1 VKLEILR
8 SSYRTEAP
16 DTTLREARKLAP
28 ALGITR
34 ITDVTRLD
42 WIGLPVYMSIR
53 PTALPGSLCVNAGKG
68 LSKIEAEV
76 GAYMEAIEFALAE
89 CGNPYVEV
97 HRLTARDVLDGRRRP
112 DAILDFCPGMGIE
125 IPLDAPMDCVQA
137 EDIDTAAQ
145 VYVPAE
151 LVFIPYGYDRK
162 WSCYFGSNSN
172 GLASGNNREE
182 ATLHALAEVIER
194 DIRSFHAVH
203 DTSAIVDVRTTPA
216 EIQAVHK
223 SIHDTGLSLYIRYI
237 ENPFQLP
244 FFMST
249 IIDSESTHPIWVSGG
264 YGCHFSASIALCRS
278 VTEAVQSRL
287 SFIHGGRDD
296 LIDRHKRFEGWSQQ
310 RIREHFCG
318 LKKKFGRTDP
328 KVTFRSV
335 PCWASSVT
343 SISDG
348 IALLSKRIRS
358 LGCKHILRVCY
369 TPRDFPLAVVR
380 ILVPTLEFFNETTA
394 RIGRR
399 LRDYVSAL

>member
-1 VKLEILR
+1 MALEILR
-8 SSYRTEAP
+8 SSYRTQAP
-16 DTTLREARKLAP
+16 EVTLRRARQLAP

-34 ITDVTRLD
+34 VTNVTRLD

-68 LSKIEAEV
+68 FSKIEAEV

-89 CGNPYVEV
+89 PGNRYVEV

-125 IPLDAPMDCVQA
+125 IPLDAPMACVQA
-137 EDIDTAAQ
+137 KDVVTGAQ

-151 LVFIPYGYDRK
+151 LVFLPFENDEK
-162 WSCYFGSNSN
+162 WSCYFGANSN

-182 ATLHALAEVIER
+182 ATLHGLAEVIER
-194 DIRSFHAVH
+194 DIRSFQCVQ
-203 DTSAIVDVRTTPA
+203 DTSALIELDTAPA
-216 EIQAVHK
+216 EIQAIHK
-223 SIHDTGLSLYIRYI
+223 SIHDAGLWLYVRYV
-237 ENPFQLP
+237 ENPFRLP

-249 IIDSESTHPIWVSGG
+249 VIDPEFTNPIWVSAG
-264 YGCHFSASIALCRS
+264 YGCHFSASVALFRS
-278 VTEAVQSRL
+278 VTEAIQSRL

-296 LIDRHKRFEGWSQQ
+296 LLDRQKHFEGWSDE
-310 RIREHFCG
+310 RIREQFRRV
-318 LKKKFGRTDP
+318 KKTFGRSNP
-328 KVTFRSV
+328 KVRFGSV

-348 IALLSKRIRS
+348 IGLLTRRIQN

-369 TPRDFPLAVVR
+369 TPPDSHLAVVR
-380 ILVPTLEFFNETTA
+380 ILVPTLEFFNDTTA

-399 LRDYVSAL
+399 LRDYVSAH